1 MKRQVKENNE
11 KKCIPIFQNFVILK
25 SRKRRFITDNVT
37 DCLRMILETCQA
49 ITFEAVNTSIT
60 QAGISNIK
68 GGL

>member
-1 MKRQVKENNE
+1 M
-11 KKCIPIFQNFVILK
+11 ILK